1 MSDHHAQAA
10 QEGPGRATERLL
22 AACRALAS
30 GGGPAQLERRLPARA
45 LEVTGAQ
52 TATLVVL
59 DEHQGGFARRL
70 TTRRDAAAAG
80 LDEDEERRLVWAVH
94 AAAVADGGANDG
106 DLFTLPATLAD
117 GGAADVLVAPLLDRS
132 WLHGWLC
139 VVGADGGD
147 AAGEA
152 LALLVRWA
160 GMALSNAR
168 LVEDARVREI
178 ELVRAVRTL
187 GAVGRIAES
196 VTREPHIGKVLDRVV
211 GEALALVDARFVLA
225 LLVEGDELVVASHA
239 GPLARDIRALR
250 LPIGGHT
257 VLTEALADGQPRQV
271 DSFVRRDLLSGD
283 GADTIGRADQRG
295 VLAPMIFRGEPVG
308 LLVAIEG
315 LRPDGGFDDEA
326 VQLLRSFAAGASSAV
341 AGARLVEEDRLRR
354 TLAATEEERR
364 RWARELHDETLQDLG
379 VLRIGLAMALKS
391 GADADLRPA
400 MQATA
405 DGLADEIARLRGLI
419 NELRPVMLD
428 ELGLGPA
435 LRALVERTRERG
447 SFRVEARIAVPD
459 ERLPHDV
466 EVVAYRVTQEALTN
480 VAKHAQPQHVTVTM
494 ERVGGMLDVQV
505 EDDGLGFDPRDRTDG
520 AGLTGMRERVALTG
534 GQLTIA
540 SRRGFGTRVRA
551 SLPVA
556 R

>member
-1 MSDHHAQAA
+1 MSERQA

-22 AACRALAS
+22 AACRALTS
-30 GGGPAQLERRLPARA
+30 GAGPAQLERRLPALA
-45 LEVTGAQ
+45 VEVTGARS
-52 TATLVVL
+52 ATLVVL
-59 DEHQGGFARRL
+59 DEHQAGFARRL
-70 TTRRDAAAAG
+70 TTRGDGAAAG

-117 GGAADVLVAPLLDRS
+117 GGATDVLVAPLLDRS

-139 VVGADGGD
+139 AVGVDGD

-283 GADTIGRADQRG
+283 GDIGRADQRG
-295 VLAPMIFRGEPVG
+295 VLAPMVFRGEPVG

-391 GADADLRPA
+391 DADLRPA
-400 MQATA
+400 VQSAA

-447 SFRVEARIAVPD
+447 SFRVEARIGLGTD
-459 ERLPHDV
+459 ERLAHDV

-480 VAKHAQPQHVTVTM
+480 VAKHAQPQHVTVTV
-494 ERVGGMLDVQV
+494 ERVGGTLDVRV
-505 EDDGLGFDPRDRTDG
+505 ADDGVGFEPRDRTDG
-520 AGLTGMRERVALTG
+520 AGLLGMRERVALTG